1 VNHRNNVV
9 SYRRP
14 AGPVVSY
21 SYVLNGAEAATAA
34 ATDHTR
40 PDAGK
45 PGNAGSFTKSSR
57 R

>member
-1 VNHRNNVV
+1 MNHRNNVV